1 RATAHGYEIT
11 RPDLKGGT
19 GIGEIGLSMKPSP
32 SLPLTIDLGVQG
44 YTGKRDGVTG
54 SFRLNYRF

>member
-1 RATAHGYEIT
+1 
-11 RPDLKGGT
+11 
-19 GIGEIGLSMKPSP
+19 MKPSP